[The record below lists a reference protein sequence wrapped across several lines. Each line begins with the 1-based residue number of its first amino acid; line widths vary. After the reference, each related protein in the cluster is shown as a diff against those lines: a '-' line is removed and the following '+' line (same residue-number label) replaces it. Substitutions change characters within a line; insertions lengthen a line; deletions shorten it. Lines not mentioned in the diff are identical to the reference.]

1 MANKDLRYF
10 MREEAKVEQIV
21 TVPGPESIKDENG
34 EVIQLEIKQLHNDTI
49 AKINEMYESKTP
61 LKDKKGNF
69 IVQNGNVVYKVER
82 DRNKAARH
90 LMVEALVY
98 PDLKD
103 KKLME
108 YFGCVDITKMPL
120 KVFPTNKEYG
130 HVSKQVLKVLGLTEE
145 DDEAKETK
153 DAKN

>member
-1 MANKDLRYF
+1 MVLSLVSWICLWLLLLQERFDYIF
-10 MREEAKVEQIV
+10 YTGGVEYGCHVMQ
-21 TVPGPESIKDENG
+21 
-34 EVIQLEIKQLHNDTI
+34 
-49 AKINEMYESKTP
+49 
-61 LKDKKGNF
+61 
-69 IVQNGNVVYKVER
+69 
-82 DRNKAARH
+82 AASRH

-108 YFGCVDITKMPL
+108 YFGCVDITEMPL

-145 DDEAKETK
+145 DDEAKETE

>member
-1 MANKDLRYF
+1 M
-10 MREEAKVEQIV
+10 EQIV

-34 EVIQLEIKQLHNDTI
+34 KVIQLEIKQRTRHYCKN
-49 AKINEMYESKTP
+49 NEMYESKTP

-82 DRNKAARH
+82 DRSKAARH

-108 YFGCVDITKMPL
+108 YFGCVDITDMPL

-130 HVSKQVLKVLGLTEE
+130 HVSKQVLKVLGLTDE
-145 DDEAKETK
+145 DDEAKETE

>member
-34 EVIQLEIKQLHNDTI
+34 NVIQLEIKQLHNDTI

-61 LKDKKGNF
+61 LK
-69 IVQNGNVVYKVER
+69 VQNGNVVYKVER

-108 YFGCVDITKMPL
+108 YFGCVDITEMPL

-145 DDEAKETK
+145 DDEAKETE

>member
-34 EVIQLEIKQLHNDTI
+34 KVIQLEIKQLHNDTI

-69 IVQNGNVVYKVER
+69 IVQNGNVVYRTHSATFYCEPTVAAGDYVRLQARKDNEVIVLVNPVHAMEIQPKHCFFQDVLAEFQKV
-82 DRNKAARH
+82 DH
-90 LMVEALVY
+90 TV
-98 PDLKD
+98 
-103 KKLME
+103 
-108 YFGCVDITKMPL
+108 FQPL
-120 KVFPTNKEYG
+120 
-130 HVSKQVLKVLGLTEE
+130 Q
-145 DDEAKETK
+145 
-153 DAKN
+153 KNIAIK

>member
-34 EVIQLEIKQLHNDTI
+34 NVIQLEIKQLHNDTI

-61 LKDKKGNF
+61 LKDKK
-69 IVQNGNVVYKVER
+69 
-82 DRNKAARH
+82 
-90 LMVEALVY
+90 
-98 PDLKD
+98 
-103 KKLME
+103 
-108 YFGCVDITKMPL
+108 
-120 KVFPTNKEYG
+120 
-130 HVSKQVLKVLGLTEE
+130 VLKVLGLTEE
-145 DDEAKETK
+145 DDETKETE

>member
-34 EVIQLEIKQLHNDTI
+34 KVIQLEIKQLHNDTI

-82 DRNKAARH
+82 DRSKAARH

-108 YFGCVDITKMPL
+108 YFGCRL
-120 KVFPTNKEYG
+120 KFFRRTRNTG
-130 HVSKQVLKVLGLTEE
+130 M
-145 DDEAKETK
+145 
-153 DAKN
+153 